1 MSTLLLAAVVGS
13 WVEPGVTLSA
23 NHLVAVVLLGQNLHR
38 WLNDTSTKPQ
48 HQVESRLFLDVVVTQ
63 SPTIFKLLPRKNKSL
78 LIWRDSFLVLN
89 LRLYILNRIARF
101 NVKSDGLAGQRL
113 DEYLHLLY
121 PSRYHVSLKGDVTA
135 GRRTPL

>member
-78 LIWRDSFLVLN
+78 LIWRDS
-89 LRLYILNRIARF
+89 YGEGQPGTNRSVTRKQSDSGTRNETYF
-101 NVKSDGLAGQRL
+101 NPHLPCPESSP
-113 DEYLHLLY
+113 LH
-121 PSRYHVSLKGDVTA
+121 SQ
-135 GRRTPL
+135 

>member
-63 SPTIFKLLPRKNKSL
+63 SPTIFKLLPRKK
-78 LIWRDSFLVLN
+78 
-89 LRLYILNRIARF
+89 
-101 NVKSDGLAGQRL
+101 
-113 DEYLHLLY
+113 
-121 PSRYHVSLKGDVTA
+121 
-135 GRRTPL
+135 